1 MHVRTRK
8 LAFAGLMLAVTIVCL
23 YLGNIIESNTLFLL
37 AGASYFVGIVYRE
50 AGAKMSLAFYVG
62 ALILGFL
69 VTPNKFYIL
78 TYAAMGLYILFN
90 EWAYFK
96 IRKKENIRRQSVAF
110 WIVKYLVFNVMYLPG
125 IWFFQKLLFA
135 RTLPVWVFA
144 GVVAAGQIAFFLYDR
159 AYEYVQGSLWNKV
172 RNRWQ

>member
-110 WIVKYLVFNVMYLPG
+110 WIVKYLVFNVCIFRGSVFFRNYYLQERFRYGCLRVLWQQDRLRFSCMTELMNMY
-125 IWFFQKLLFA
+125 
-135 RTLPVWVFA
+135 R
-144 GVVAAGQIAFFLYDR
+144 AACGTR
-159 AYEYVQGSLWNKV
+159 
-172 RNRWQ
+172 

>member
-1 MHVRTRK
+1 
-8 LAFAGLMLAVTIVCL
+8 
-23 YLGNIIESNTLFLL
+23 
-37 AGASYFVGIVYRE
+37 
-50 AGAKMSLAFYVG
+50 MSLAFYVC
-62 ALILGFL
+62 ALILGFF

-110 WIVKYLVFNVMYLPG
+110 WFVKYLVFNVMYLPG

-135 RTLPVWVFA
+135 RTLPVWMCA

>member
-78 TYAAMGLYILFN
+78 
-90 EWAYFK
+90 
-96 IRKKENIRRQSVAF
+96 
-110 WIVKYLVFNVMYLPG
+110 
-125 IWFFQKLLFA
+125 
-135 RTLPVWVFA
+135 PVWMFA
-144 GVVAAGQIAFFLYDR
+144 GVVAAGQIAFLLYDR
-159 AYEYVQGSLWNKV
+159 AYEYVQGSLWNKI
-172 RNRWQ
+172 RNRW

>member
-1 MHVRTRK
+1 
-8 LAFAGLMLAVTIVCL
+8 
-23 YLGNIIESNTLFLL
+23 
-37 AGASYFVGIVYRE
+37 
-50 AGAKMSLAFYVG
+50 MSLAFYVG
-62 ALILGFL
+62 ALILGFF

-135 RTLPVWVFA
+135 RTLPVWMFA
-144 GVVAAGQIAFFLYDR
+144 GVVAAGWQRHPAGAGATDR
-159 AYEYVQGSLWNKV
+159 
-172 RNRWQ
+172 RR

>member
-96 IRKKENIRRQSVAF
+96 IRKKR
-110 WIVKYLVFNVMYLPG
+110 KYTQTVSGFLDYQVSG
-125 IWFFQKLLFA
+125 I
-135 RTLPVWVFA
+135 
-144 GVVAAGQIAFFLYDR
+144 
-159 AYEYVQGSLWNKV
+159 
-172 RNRWQ
+172 

>member
-1 MHVRTRK
+1 
-8 LAFAGLMLAVTIVCL
+8 MLAVTIVCL

-78 TYAAMGLYILFN
+78 TYAAMGLYISKS
-90 EWAYFK
+90 AKKK
-96 IRKKENIRRQSVAF
+96 IYADSQWLSGLSSIWYLMLCIFRGSGFFRNYYLQERFRYGCLRVLWQQDRLRFSCMTELMNMYRVACGIR
-110 WIVKYLVFNVMYLPG
+110 
-125 IWFFQKLLFA
+125 
-135 RTLPVWVFA
+135 
-144 GVVAAGQIAFFLYDR
+144 
-159 AYEYVQGSLWNKV
+159 
-172 RNRWQ
+172 

>member
-1 MHVRTRK
+1 
-8 LAFAGLMLAVTIVCL
+8 
-23 YLGNIIESNTLFLL
+23 
-37 AGASYFVGIVYRE
+37 
-50 AGAKMSLAFYVG
+50 MSLAFYVG

-135 RTLPVWVFA
+135 RTLPVWMFT
-144 GVVAAGQIAFFLYDR
+144 GVVAAGQIAFFMYDR
-159 AYEYVQGSLWNKV
+159 AYEYVQGSLWNKI
-172 RNRWQ
+172 RNRW

>member
-78 TYAAMGLYILFN
+78 TYAAMGLYI
-90 EWAYFK
+90 
-96 IRKKENIRRQSVAF
+96 
-110 WIVKYLVFNVMYLPG
+110 KYLVFYVMYLPG

-135 RTLPVWVFA
+135 RTLPVWMLT

-159 AYEYVQGSLWNKV
+159 AYEYVQGSLWNKI
-172 RNRWQ
+172 RNRW

>member
-37 AGASYFVGIVYRE
+37 AGASYFVGIVNRE

-62 ALILGFL
+62 ALILGFF

-135 RTLPVWVFA
+135 RTLPVWMLT

>member
-78 TYAAMGLYILFN
+78 TYAARDCTFYLTSGHISKSAKKKIYADSQWLSGLSSI
-90 EWAYFK
+90 W
-96 IRKKENIRRQSVAF
+96 
-110 WIVKYLVFNVMYLPG
+110 YLMLCIFRGSGFFRNYYLQERFRYG
-125 IWFFQKLLFA
+125 CLRVL
-135 RTLPVWVFA
+135 
-144 GVVAAGQIAFFLYDR
+144 
-159 AYEYVQGSLWNKV
+159 
-172 RNRWQ
+172 